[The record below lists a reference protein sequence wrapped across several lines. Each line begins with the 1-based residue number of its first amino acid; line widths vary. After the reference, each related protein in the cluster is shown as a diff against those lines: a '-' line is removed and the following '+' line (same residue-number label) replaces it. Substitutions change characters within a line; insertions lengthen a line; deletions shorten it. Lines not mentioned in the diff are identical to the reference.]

1 MFSLQTFQN
10 SSSAGKAESECWSC
24 SCSFSCCC
32 HRESLQN
39 QDLTRWW
46 QQRKSSDNAYSPYQK
61 THSTDPL
68 AELMEQ
74 VTCIVDDVFALTG
87 LFALLASVL
96 LTKNVPSEQHEEG
109 LCREELQQGQ
119 AQGCSALTEALPG
132 DLPQSNILANIR
144 TQPRCISSHIYFRG
158 IFYW

>member
-24 SCSFSCCC
+24 SCSFSCCR

-46 QQRKSSDNAYSPYQK
+46 QQRTSSDNAYSPYRK
-61 THSTDPL
+61 IHSSDPL

-74 VTCIVDDVFALTG
+74 VTCIADDVFALTG

-96 LTKNVPSEQHEEG
+96 LTKTVRAEAPSEQQEEG
-109 LCREELQQGQ
+109 LCQGGT
-119 AQGCSALTEALPG
+119 AAGTGTGMLSTDTGTAWW
-132 DLPQSNILANIR
+132 
-144 TQPRCISSHIYFRG
+144 SSPKQYSGKYQNPASLYFLSY
-158 IFYW
+158 IF